1 MKTERDDAPPMRGYK
16 RKTIEKIV
24 RKKMNDW
31 LWSIGHTV
39 REKDGFTVKEVVGD
53 VDLADAV
60 REDYF
65 LTGGALASMLMG
77 EEPNDYDV
85 YLRTPAIAARLA
97 EHYISQLPAANN
109 ACVSDIS
116 VKSDEGDGRV
126 YIFVRSAGIAG
137 DGSDLST
144 YRYFEYGPSNGA
156 AFIDDVV
163 AAEDKGR
170 YGVAYMTTNAVT
182 LTDGVQIIIRFVGE
196 PENVHSYFDYAHCTA
211 WFTEEGGLQVPMEA
225 LEALRTRE
233 LRYQGS
239 LYPVCA
245 MFRMRKFIKRGWSIT
260 AGEML
265 KIAWDISKLDLSDIE
280 TLRDQLV
287 GVDSAYFRELLKIM
301 EREGRP
307 VDRSYLVELV
317 ERVFG

>member
-1 MKTERDDAPPMRGYK
+1 MKSERDDAPPMRGYK

-24 RKKMNDW
+24 RRKMNEW
-31 LWSIGHTV
+31 LRTIGHRTAPD
-39 REKDGFTVKEVVGD
+39 KDGLVATNGD
-53 VDLADAV
+53 ADLADAV
-60 REDYF
+60 RADYF
-65 LTGGALASMLMG
+65 LTGGALASMLAG

-85 YLRTPAIAARLA
+85 YLRTPAVAAKLV
-97 EHYISQLPAANN
+97 EHYIETLPPSNN
-109 ACVSDIS
+109 GRVSDIS
-116 VKSDEGDGRV
+116 VKFDKDNGRV
-126 YIFVRSAGIAG
+126 YVFVKSAGIAG
-137 DGSDLST
+137 DGSDLSQ
-144 YRYFEYGPSNGA
+144 YRYFEYGPSNGQE
-156 AFIDDVV
+156 FLEEVIK
-163 AAEDKGR
+163 AEDKGR

-182 LTDGVQIIIRFVGE
+182 LTDGVQIIIRFVGDPNE
-196 PENVHSYFDYAHCTA
+196 VHKNFDYVHCTA
-211 WFTEEGGLQVPMEA
+211 WFTEDGGLVVPEPA
-225 LEALRTRE
+225 LEAIRTRE

-280 TLRDQLV
+280 VLRDQLV
-287 GVDSAYFRELLKIM
+287 GVDSAYFRELLEIM

-317 ERVFG
+317 SRVFD